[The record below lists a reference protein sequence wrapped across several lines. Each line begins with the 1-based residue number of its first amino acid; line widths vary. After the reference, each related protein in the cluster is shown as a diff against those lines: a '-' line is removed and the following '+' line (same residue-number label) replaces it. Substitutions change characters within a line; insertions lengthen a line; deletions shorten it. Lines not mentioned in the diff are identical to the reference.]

1 MEKWNFAFNLMS
13 MLASIGTFGTFIFL
27 LYDKISSYKKIQEEK
42 NAAIDDLENCKAV
55 SNELLKL
62 LSNAITCTYSNSMEK
77 IEELSYSV
85 SLVLSYKIIGNDIHN
100 SLFYLINKMS
110 TIKIY
115 NNILE
120 EEQRINLEK
129 YVEQI
134 TKYVN
139 LAIKRLQKKIK

>member
-42 NAAIDDLENCKAV
+42 NAAIDDLENCKAG